1 MTKKS
6 DEEKLVQL
14 DQHYAQSKLQWGP
27 KQAINAAVNEPKF
40 ERDEN
45 EEDSNNEADNGS
57 KDDDLVTY
65 ADKSC
70 HDHET
75 LADTEEIKFEDS
87 GDDDISLYDSES
99 LQLRIKQLSASLLQ
113 IEQTS
118 EWRFLKE
125 HFCTPVLKGKNCIY
139 KSLVVSLT
147 ERHVTFDHSLEHCLL
162 TINSGKHQRTD
173 SKLNWISSTNGSS
186 SSSSSKSNTM
196 YDHTKFPMS
205 IFQCLWLKVSSKI

>member
-1 MTKKS
+1 MKFVKTPKASNTNYPVLWGKPSATAASCDIVCRRHFEFTLKNLQTLIKS
-6 DEEKLVQL
+6 ILSGMEVFRAKLNFGETSRALTREEEEESPV
-14 DQHYAQSKLQWGP
+14 DYASVKRVKEWGP

-45 EEDSNNEADNGS
+45 EEDSSNEAGNGS

-65 ADKSC
+65 ADKSY

-125 HFCTPVLKGKNCIY
+125 HFCTPVLKGKV
-139 KSLVVSLT
+139 K
-147 ERHVTFDHSLEHCLL
+147 R
-162 TINSGKHQRTD
+162 
-173 SKLNWISSTNGSS
+173 
-186 SSSSSKSNTM
+186 
-196 YDHTKFPMS
+196 
-205 IFQCLWLKVSSKI
+205 